1 MIEMNKL
8 KLNNNFKKL
17 IEDRDIKIGAIAD
30 KLGFSRPEMSAYVNG
45 KRYPRAERMK
55 KIAEYLGVKIEDI
68 FFWYLYLFNI
78 LDLIKIYETDF
89 NYKTYI
95 YGQI

>member
-68 FFWYLYLFNI
+68 FF
-78 LDLIKIYETDF
+78 
-89 NYKTYI
+89 
-95 YGQI
+95 